1 MLGNMSNSTR
11 KLTAGV
17 QPTPSSPSSAQFA
30 VAAQDLDS
38 RADATTKV
46 CSLRGLAQGPTD
58 SRCKLGTL
66 SFALLIAC
74 PALIA
79 LGLVI
84 YVLPVVLFMI
94 SGGGSMNS
102 FGELAQGFTIPSL
115 VALGSGVVSLVLA
128 AIGYFVVLFKVKTEA
143 L

>member
-1 MLGNMSNSTR
+1 MSDSKR
-11 KLTAGV
+11 KLAAGV
-17 QPTPSSPSSAQFA
+17 QSTPTSQSPAHFA
-30 VAAQDLDS
+30 VAAPGLDI
-38 RADATTKV
+38 RADATTSC
-46 CSLRGLAQGPTD
+46 CSLRGLVQDSTE
-58 SRCKLGTL
+58 SRCKLGKL
-66 SFALLIAC
+66 SFSLLIAC

-102 FGELAQGFTIPSL
+102 FGELAQGFTIPAL
-115 VALGSGVVSLVLA
+115 VAVGSGVLCLILA